1 MARAIPEGFRTLTP
15 QLVVRNAARAI
26 DFYKKAF
33 GAEEISRMIM
43 PGGTAI
49 MHAELRIGDSIFF
62 LNDEGTGGAC
72 KSPEALGTSTGSLHI
87 YVDDVDAAFARAVQ
101 AGAQVRMLVADMFW
115 GDRFGVV
122 VDPFGHQWGLAT
134 HKEEMTPQQMEE
146 RAREFFERAGGA
158 GA

>member
-1 MARAIPEGFRTLTP
+1 MAKAIPDGYRTLTP

-33 GAEEISRMIM
+33 GAQEICRMIM

-62 LNDEGTGGAC
+62 LNDEGTGGALQ
-72 KSPEALGTSTGSLHI
+72 SPEALGTSTGALHI
-87 YVDDVDAAFARAVQ
+87 YVEDVDAAFARAVA
-101 AGAQVRMLVADMFW
+101 AGAQVRMPVADMFW

-122 VDPFGHQWGLAT
+122 VDPSGHQWGLAT
-134 HKEEMTPQQMEE
+134 HKEELTPQQMEE
-146 RAREFFERAGGA
+146 RGREFFERMRAA